1 MLRAKGILMIV
12 VGAMFWGATGPMMEW
27 ILDQGM
33 SKQFLLILRL
43 LVAGAGL
50 LAVLKWRGIPIR
62 RPFAQPFWTRKLI
75 IFGIFG
81 MLGVQYTFLASID
94 TSNAVI
100 ATLFQFLAPIY
111 IILFVSLIQKAVPP
125 IAQILGMLV
134 TLIGLFLLLTDGT
147 LEGFALSREA
157 VFWGIAVGFAF
168 SFYTL
173 YPGRLMH
180 EWGVLLVV
188 GWGMVI
194 GGVILFIFNPITFM
208 KGIPTLF
215 DWQVA
220 LMLLG
225 VIIIGTIAF
234 VLFLGSMTYI
244 TPVETSVLS
253 SFEPLTAMVISIL
266 WFGIRLGTFQLI
278 GGVTMLVGVTAISL
292 IGNKVKTPEVE
303 PKIE

>member
-1 MLRAKGILMIV
+1 M
-12 VGAMFWGATGPMMEW
+12 
-27 ILDQGM
+27 Q
-33 SKQFLLILRL
+33 
-43 LVAGAGL
+43 
-50 LAVLKWRGIPIR
+50 
-62 RPFAQPFWTRKLI
+62 
-75 IFGIFG
+75 
-81 MLGVQYTFLASID
+81 
-94 TSNAVI
+94 
-100 ATLFQFLAPIY
+100 
-111 IILFVSLIQKAVPP
+111 
-125 IAQILGMLV
+125 
-134 TLIGLFLLLTDGT
+134 
-147 LEGFALSREA
+147 
-157 VFWGIAVGFAF
+157 
-168 SFYTL
+168 
-173 YPGRLMH
+173 

-194 GGVILFIFNPITFM
+194 GGVILLIFNPITFI